1 MKTTLSLFMR
11 DVRRIIANP
20 AAVLITVG
28 VCIIPSLYA
37 WINIL
42 ANWNPYE
49 NTSTVPVAVAVEDEG
64 ADVAGMGRVD
74 AGAMIRERLEE
85 NDQLGWEFVS
95 SADEARSGVESGRYY
110 AAFVIPADFTSTLAG
125 ALEGG
130 TDKARIDYYVN
141 EKANAIAPKVTDTG
155 ATELEAQI
163 SEEFVRVAATAASE
177 KLTEAAR
184 GGRDALTEASGG
196 MAGDLRTAAEAV
208 SGLEGSVDGALG
220 TIDASREAIAQASET
235 LDSLSTAAG
244 DASDTLAGAL
254 EGLAGARTASQTLVS
269 KLGASAAAGSLAVSG
284 ISSTANYDIGA
295 LAGDI
300 GWAQG
305 KIDAAIAEMRSSLAT
320 LDTLLTSLKGVRD
333 DIAGAEIADGASLA
347 ARDELVSRL
356 DAGIQALEALAG
368 SQGSRLDELEAAS
381 DRIKASADSVKG
393 LSDAINSSVQDSSQA
408 LAQLQAELGSETL
421 PQVSQALDGVAD
433 MGGRLEGTLSA
444 IGPLIDQAKGTLEQ
458 VDDLMGQAADDLGQL
473 KDGLASDAGRLME
486 LAADVSALESASV
499 AQALERVLGLD
510 PQAVGAAMAA
520 PVTMDAKA
528 VFPVANY
535 GSGVAPFYTN
545 LALWVGGFILVAI
558 YKLEVVGG
566 DGAADAEREAAAAAA
581 DATRGAAA
589 AAAVTPRQAFFARW
603 LLLAGLGQVQAVI
616 CCAGDML
623 LGMQC
628 VSPVAFVLAGMAAS
642 LAYVSA
648 VFSLAVAF
656 KHIGK
661 ALGVLLVVLQIPGA
675 AGTYPIEMMP
685 GFFRAIHPWLPF
697 TYGIGAMREAVAGF
711 YGGDYALDLAALALV
726 LALSLALGVACR
738 ERLAGV
744 NALFDRRLGATD
756 LMIGERVEDVAQA
769 DEEDLAPRTAP
780 RHAAHAA
787 APGGGAGRLAGFDRR
802 HPRLVR
808 RCLFSLVWVPVVL
821 VAVAQLTHATF
832 AVLAC
837 WVISLVVACG
847 LMIASDYARDM
858 TGDERA

>member
-64 ADVAGMGRVD
+64 ADIAGMGRVD

-85 NDQLGWEFVS
+85 NDQLDWEFVS

-155 ATELEAQI
+155 ATELETQI

-184 GGRDALTEASGG
+184 GGRDVLTEASGG
-196 MAGDLRTAAEAV
+196 MAGDLRAAAEAV

-235 LDSLSTAAG
+235 LDSLSTTAG

-254 EGLAGARTASQTLVS
+254 EGLTGARTASQTLVS

-333 DIAGAEIADGASLA
+333 DIAGAEVADGASGA

-408 LAQLQAELGSETL
+408 LAQLQAELGSDTL
-421 PQVSQALDGVAD
+421 PQISQALDDVAD

-444 IGPLIDQAKGTLEQ
+444 LGPLIDQAKGTLEQ
-458 VDDLMGQAADDLGQL
+458 VDGLMGQAADDLGQL
-473 KDGLASDAGRLME
+473 KDGLASDAGRLRE

-558 YKLEVVGG
+558 YKLEVDAG
-566 DGAADAEREAAAAAA
+566 DGAADA
-581 DATRGAAA
+581 TKGAAA
-589 AAAVTPRQAFFARW
+589 AASVTPRQAFFARW
-603 LLLAGLGQVQAVI
+603 LLLAGLGQVQAII

-628 VSPVAFVLAGMAAS
+628 VSPAAFVLAGMAAS

-711 YGGDYALDLAALALV
+711 YGADYALDLAALALV
-726 LALSLALGVACR
+726 LALSLALGVVCR
-738 ERLAGV
+738 KRLAGV

-769 DEEDLAPRTAP
+769 DEEDLAPCAAP

-787 APGGGAGRLAGFDRR
+787 DPGGSPGRLAGFDRR

-858 TGDERA
+858 TGDGRA

>member
-155 ATELEAQI
+155 ATELETQI

-184 GGRDALTEASGG
+184 GGRDVLTEASGG
-196 MAGDLRTAAEAV
+196 MAGDLRAAAEAV

-220 TIDASREAIAQASET
+220 TIDASREAIAQASDT
-235 LDSLSTAAG
+235 LDSLSTATS

-408 LAQLQAELGSETL
+408 LAQLQAELGSDTL
-421 PQVSQALDGVAD
+421 PQISQALDDVAD

-444 IGPLIDQAKGTLEQ
+444 LGPLIDQAKGTLEQ
-458 VDDLMGQAADDLGQL
+458 VDGLMGQAADDLGQL
-473 KDGLASDAGRLME
+473 KDGLASDAGRLRE

-510 PQAVGAAMAA
+510 PQAVGAAMVA

-558 YKLEVVGG
+558 YKLEVDGG
-566 DGAADAEREAAAAAA
+566 DGAA

-589 AAAVTPRQAFFARW
+589 AASVTPRQAFFARW
-603 LLLAGLGQVQAVI
+603 LLLAGLGQVQAII

-756 LMIGERVEDVAQA
+756 LMIGERVEGAAQTA
-769 DEEDLAPRTAP
+769 GEDLAPRTAP
-780 RHAAHAA
+780 LHAAHAVD
-787 APGGGAGRLAGFDRR
+787 PGGSPGRLAGFDRR

-837 WVISLVVACG
+837 WVISLIVACG

-858 TGDERA
+858 AGDERA

>member
-85 NDQLGWEFVS
+85 NDQLDWEFVS

-130 TDKARIDYYVN
+130 TDKARINYYVN

-155 ATELEAQI
+155 ATELETQI

-184 GGRDALTEASGG
+184 GGRDVLTEASGG
-196 MAGDLRTAAEAV
+196 MAGDLRAAAEAV

-235 LDSLSTAAG
+235 LDSLSTTAG

-254 EGLAGARTASQTLVS
+254 EGLTGARTASQTLVS

-305 KIDAAIAEMRSSLAT
+305 KIDAAITEMRSSLAT

-356 DAGIQALEALAG
+356 DAGIQALEALTG
-368 SQGSRLDELEAAS
+368 SQSSRLDELEAAS

-486 LAADVSALESASV
+486 LADDVSALESASV

-558 YKLEVVGG
+558 YKLEVDAG
-566 DGAADAEREAAAAAA
+566 DGVA

-711 YGGDYALDLAALALV
+711 YGADYALDLAALALV
-726 LALSLALGVACR
+726 LALSLALGVVCR
-738 ERLAGV
+738 KRLAGV

-756 LMIGERVEDVAQA
+756 LMIGERVEGAAQTA
-769 DEEDLAPRTAP
+769 GEDLAPRTAP
-780 RHAAHAA
+780 LHAAHAA
-787 APGGGAGRLAGFDRR
+787 DPGGSPGRLAGFDRR

-858 TGDERA
+858 MGDGRA